1 MNALLVT
8 CFVAGC
14 LFLGGISTPDAQA
27 EDSALKKIN
36 PLGKKQESSRASGAN
51 KNQPAPTVTPSQVLR
66 PFTPAGV
73 KHNIQRLSNSTRT
86 AWGKTRR
93 ALAPQNVLPRFQVP
107 RLQARDAATD
117 NAAVTKN
124 QKSRKDEKESPFSLT
139 SWLFSADN

>member
-1 MNALLVT
+1 VKALLVT
-8 CFVAGC
+8 CFVASC
-14 LFLGGISTPDAQA
+14 LFLGGISTRDAEA

-36 PLGKKQESSRASGAN
+36 LFGKRQESSRASAAN
-51 KNQPAPTVTPSQVLR
+51 KSQRAPAVTPSQVLR

-73 KHNIQRLSNSTRT
+73 KHNIQRLGNSTRT

-93 ALAPQNVLPRFQVP
+93 ALAPQNALPRLQVP

-124 QKSRKDEKESPFSLT
+124 QKSRKDEKKSPFSLT

>member
-1 MNALLVT
+1 VNALLVT

-27 EDSALKKIN
+27 EDSALTKIN
-36 PLGKKQESSRASGAN
+36 PLGKKKESSRTSAAKKSRR
-51 KNQPAPTVTPSQVLR
+51 APTVTPTEVLR

-73 KHNIQRLSNSTRT
+73 KHNIQRLGKSTRT

-93 ALAPQNVLPRFQVP
+93 ALAPQNVLPRLQVP
-107 RLQARDAATD
+107 RPQARDAATD
-117 NAAVTKN
+117 DSAMTKN
-124 QKSRKDEKESPFSLT
+124 RKEQKESEFSLT